1 MSIRGPVLNQF
12 VVLLAVMLLSSQAG
26 LSQADEGAR
35 DVLEKVKRKYDTI
48 QDARLK
54 FSQRVT
60 FERTNLEQSSKGTL
74 FLKNGNRYRLE
85 LGEQTIVTN
94 GAIVWSYSQAT
105 NQVIIDKFK
114 MDERLLTPEKVL
126 TGAPEDFIPSSLG
139 KERIGDM
146 DVIALKLVPRDDRS
160 FLSLLKLW
168 VDVSSWLIRRAEVV
182 DANGKTTEY
191 EIEDVKMNI
200 GLDDDLFVYEIPP
213 GADVVDLR

>member
-1 MSIRGPVLNQF
+1 MSIRGPVLNRF
-12 VVLLAVMLLSSQAG
+12 VVLLAVMLPSSQAG

-35 DVLEKVKRKYDTI
+35 DVLEKIKKKYDTI

-94 GAIVWSYSQAT
+94 GTIVWSYSQAT

-168 VDVSSWLIRRAEVV
+168 VDGSSWLIRRAEVV

-200 GLDDDLFVYEIPP
+200 GLDDDLFTYEIPA